1 MTKKAV
7 PMGQIYFL
15 LLFIVFLGYYLAGIM
30 YYNDVFLERLF
41 LGVQYSGNW
50 FVFASIISFIMIAI
64 GFYKNEVI
72 DRVIWAVSLFFT
84 IGSVV
89 FLSNVARIIYYYDLY
104 TWLTLFLSLI
114 FVGIITT
121 LFSSAGFVGVLS
133 EDKKAVWRASLMLL
147 GWTVVCTTWSIWA
160 KRYGVSFLYLTL
172 PIMWWRWAYD
182 VLSRK
187 IRGEKS
193 KSDWS
198 FKW

>member
-1 MTKKAV
+1 
-7 PMGQIYFL
+7 
-15 LLFIVFLGYYLAGIM
+15 
-30 YYNDVFLERLF
+30 
-41 LGVQYSGNW
+41 
-50 FVFASIISFIMIAI
+50 MIAI